1 MQTIANDGG
10 KNRILLGDPLTAA
23 FFSNSWLCRRI
34 YALLESF
41 SGIIYQGGMEAVFW
55 GLEAFVL
62 FLCNTATWRGWGK
75 SIIR

>member
-10 KNRILLGDPLTAA
+10 KNRILLGDPLTA

-41 SGIIYQGGMEAVFW
+41 SGIIYQGGMEAVF
-55 GLEAFVL
+55 
-62 FLCNTATWRGWGK
+62 
-75 SIIR
+75 